1 MHSVIIS
8 IGSNT
13 PDKWERVA
21 GALQWLSECTMSGRK
36 STIYSS
42 LPEGNCAS
50 RIKYPYAN
58 AVYSA
63 LTPYPR
69 QVIEEMLKNYE
80 AENGRTPQMKQ
91 FGIVPIDLDLVY
103 FDEELLRPVEITRSY
118 FRRGYDEIC
127 RL

>member
-13 PDKWERVA
+13 PDKWERVSR
-21 GALQWLSECTMSGRK
+21 ALQWLSEWTMSGRK

-42 LPEGNCAS
+42 LPEGSCAEKI
-50 RIKYPYAN
+50 RYTYAN
-58 AVYSA
+58 AVYAA
-63 LTPYPR
+63 LTPHPR
-69 QVIEEMLKNYE
+69 EVIEEMLKNYE
-80 AENGRTPQMKQ
+80 VENGRTPQMKQ
-91 FGIVPIDLDLVY
+91 FGIVPVDLDLVY

-118 FRRGYDEIC
+118 FRRGYDELS